1 MKINHIL
8 VIIDPTIEQQPAL
21 LKAIPLAKKCNAAIE
36 LFLVVHHSALAPNWL
51 NREHPQEHV
60 IAEYL
65 KTKQRWLDR
74 YLALGLE
81 ENIAITSEVRWH
93 KPLHGEILK
102 KITESH
108 TDLVV
113 VSTHQHSAIEQLNF
127 SANDWQFLKACPVP
141 LLLAKVNNQADYQN
155 IMAAV
160 DLKKS
165 PGGCRE
171 LDRHILDT
179 CVMLSEYLDASAHI
193 HHVYDPKGHELWQG
207 NNLSLLGLNIPS
219 YVSPVPPSQLES
231 YHRTE
236 FFRLI
241 EHYAFEDENLHLDTG
256 IAANRLTRSVI
267 KHHIDLLIMGV
278 RDHAGFIG
286 NTTGKIVDHVN
297 CDILALKSA
306 SQEIH

>member
-8 VIIDPTIEQQPAL
+8 VIMDPTIEQQPAL
-21 LKAIPLAKKCNAAIE
+21 LKAISLAKKCNAAIE

-65 KTKQRWLDR
+65 KTKQRWLDS
-74 YLALGLE
+74 YLNLAIKE
-81 ENIAITSEVRWH
+81 KIAITSEVRWH

-102 KITESH
+102 KITETN

-113 VSTHQHSAIEQLNF
+113 ISTHQHSAIEQLNF
-127 SANDWQFLKACPVP
+127 SANDWQFLKTCPAP
-141 LLLAKVNNQADYQN
+141 LLLAKANTADTYQN

-165 PGGCRE
+165 PSGE
-171 LDRHILDT
+171 QALDKDILDT
-179 CVMLSEYLDASAHI
+179 CVMLSEYLDTCAHI
-193 HHVYDPKGHELWQG
+193 NHVYDPKGHELWQG
-207 NNLSLLGLNIPS
+207 NNLSVLGLNIAS
-219 YVSPVPPSQLES
+219 YVSPVPPSQLEA

-241 EHYAFEDENLHLDTG
+241 EHYAFEDANIHLDTG
-256 IAANRLTRSVI
+256 IAGNRLTRNVI
-267 KHHIDLLIMGV
+267 KHKIDLLVTGV
-278 RDHAGFIG
+278 RNHSGFIG
-286 NTTGKIVDHVN
+286 NTTGNIVDHVN
-297 CDILALKSA
+297 CDILALKA
-306 SQEIH
+306 ECQAAH